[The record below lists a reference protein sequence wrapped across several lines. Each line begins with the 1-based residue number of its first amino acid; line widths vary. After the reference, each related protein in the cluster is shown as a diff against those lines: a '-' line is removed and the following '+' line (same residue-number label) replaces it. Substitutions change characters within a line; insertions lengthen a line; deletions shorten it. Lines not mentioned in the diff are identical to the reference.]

1 MPRVLIVTC
10 GSYTDSQYACPGEWR
25 CLTGAAEKRGP
36 FAQYEDD
43 VKVVGFLR
51 CRCPG
56 RALISN
62 IKITKKFTDFD
73 VIHLSN
79 CMMKSVPT
87 CKNHDLEKLPSLIEE
102 NVGVKVVVGTH
113 DFG

>member
-1 MPRVLIVTC
+1 MPRVLIITC
-10 GSYTDSQYACPGEWR
+10 GAYSENQFDCPADWK

-36 FAQYEDD
+36 FAEYEDD
-43 VKVVGFLR
+43 VKVVGFLK

-56 RALISN
+56 RALIGN
-62 IKITKKFTDFD
+62 ILATKKRVDFD
-73 VIHLSN
+73 VIHIAN
-79 CMMKSVPT
+79 CMMKAVPA

-102 NVGVKVVVGTH
+102 KVGKKVVIGTH